1 MLICVDEIK
10 ETGSLLEFEEP
21 LASFPV
27 LVEVEKDGCC
37 RFFGPVRGQVRVF
50 HAHQMVEVE
59 GHVAVAAK
67 FICSRCLQE
76 FEMPVESDFAL
87 TYCRELPEVDIEDDE
102 EGAELSAE
110 DMGLVLYD
118 GHEID
123 LRESIQEQL
132 IMALPATPVCDQGC
146 KGLCPQCGADLN
158 LTSCDCRPQDLNLK
172 MAGLK
177 DFKVK
182 KT

>member
-1 MLICVDEIK
+1 MIICVDEIK
-10 ETGSLLEFEEP
+10 EPGLLLDIEEP
-21 LASFPV
+21 LTSFPV
-27 LVEVEKDGCC
+27 LVEVEKSGCC
-37 RFFGPVRGQVRVF
+37 RFFGPVKGQVRVF
-50 HAHQMVEVE
+50 HAHQMVEIE
-59 GHVAVAAK
+59 GQVAVAAK
-67 FICSRCLQE
+67 FTCGRCLQD
-76 FEMPVESDFAL
+76 FEMSVGCDFAL
-87 TYCRELPEVDIEDDE
+87 TYCRELPEVEIEDDE

-110 DMGLVLYD
+110 DMGLVLYE

-123 LRESIQEQL
+123 LTESIQEQL

-158 LTSCDCRPQDLNLK
+158 VTSCDCRPQDLSLK
-172 MAGLK
+172 MAALK